1 MIKIEQKILSMPPNP
16 TKDVMAAAVV
26 SAYESSTVAEVA
38 QQMRRHK
45 FSQLPVTNAH
55 GSLIGMIYD
64 RQIVEAYWHAV
75 K

>member
-1 MIKIEQKILSMPPNP
+1 
-16 TKDVMAAAVV
+16 MAQVVV

-75 K
+75 M